1 LGRLT
6 FCEYQNFNIIN
17 HINSQSNHNHTD
29 MSEISNSRKSNVSE
43 IWEDTGWIKDG
54 AAVLKKVDDDPEQ
67 EDTGPGSADTDN
79 SENTQTRTT

>member
-1 LGRLT
+1 
-6 FCEYQNFNIIN
+6 
-17 HINSQSNHNHTD
+17 